1 MHPVVLGCSDAKPS
15 QSQELRDRGT
25 KRTSVLIS
33 NVKVQNYRGLRDLSL
48 PVSPFGCIIGENNAG
63 KSSILQALDIFFSGP
78 ILKDSDF
85 YDAGNPLRIEVTLD
99 EIKDEDLAR
108 LAEEHRGRIEKVA
121 NGGRLT
127 LSRVYETP
135 GKGLLRQVD
144 DVPVNKKYWPSSVQE
159 MVAGKRGEELKE
171 SAVYAFPDLRDILPP
186 KPTQKDVKE
195 AVAALAHSLHQS
207 ERTKGD
213 VDLPTGMEKSIQA
226 LLPEVIYIP
235 AVKELSD
242 DLKTSE
248 SASFG
253 KLLSILVEQIKP
265 QLADVDELFGKLRG
279 YLNVEALPEGGVNDR
294 RLDEVRNIEQLVEG
308 NLQAAFPDTRVSIEI
323 PPPDLKSV
331 LSNATITVDDGVRG
345 TFKSKGDGLRRSVTF
360 AILRTYAELRTAMRD
375 SSTTAKSRPYLL
387 LFEEPELFLHPRA
400 QKQLFEAL
408 RVFSQDHHV
417 LVSTHS
423 TSFYSPQATGTFVK
437 IAKDRSTS
445 PPSAVAYPI
454 DLSHLKAKDQFQMI
468 RQENN
473 DAAFFSDKVLL
484 VEGDSDH
491 ILVPHI
497 ARTLNP
503 DWDFGKRSVAIAKVN
518 GKSSIAR
525 YRGFFEKFGVAVAVL
540 ADLDALVEGFNKLG
554 ASDACTS
561 KQKILMEA
569 VGDTI
574 ARSRRGETDISS
586 NVARKLRDAPA
597 MKDLWRDA
605 ARAGELFSAGGCEWE
620 DLKKAVDEFFHR
632 AVTRDVRAELVK
644 NPPSREIRE
653 AKANLISSLRDE
665 KIYVLERGAI
675 EDYYPES
682 VTGDKLTAAQAFCDE
697 HRDADTLRGAIAS
710 DVLSPVCEF
719 DLILGSFFGSE

>member
-1 MHPVVLGCSDAKPS
+1 M
-15 QSQELRDRGT
+15 
-25 KRTSVLIS
+25 LIS
-33 NVKVQNYRGLRDLSL
+33 NVNVQNYRGLRDLSV
-48 PVSPFGCIIGENNAG
+48 PVSSFGCIIGENNAG

-78 ILKDSDF
+78 TLKDSDF
-85 YDAGNPLRIEVTLD
+85 YDTQKSLRIEVTLD

-121 NGGRLT
+121 TGGRLT
-127 LSRVYETP
+127 LSRVYPAP
-135 GKGLLRQVD
+135 GKGTLRQVD
-144 DVPVNKKYWPSSVQE
+144 DVPANRKYWPSSVQE
-159 MVAGKRGEELKE
+159 MVAGKRGDELKE
-171 SAVYAFPDLRDILPP
+171 SAVYAFPELRETLPP

-195 AVAALAHSLHQS
+195 AIAALADSLHESQ
-207 ERTKGD
+207 RTRGD

-253 KLLSILVEQIKP
+253 KLLGILVEQIKP

-279 YLNVEALPEGGVNDR
+279 YLNVEELPDGGVNDG
-294 RLDEVRNIEQLVEG
+294 RLDEVRNIEKLVEG

-345 TFKSKGDGLRRSVTF
+345 AFKSKGDGLRRSVTF

-375 SSTTAKSRPYLL
+375 RSATAKSRPYLL

-491 ILVPHI
+491 ILIPHI
-497 ARTLNP
+497 ARTLNSG
-503 DWDFGKRSVAIAKVN
+503 WDFGKRSVAIAKVN

-554 ASDACTS
+554 ASDACAS
-561 KQKILMEA
+561 KQKILMEM
-569 VGDTI
+569 VGQTI
-574 ARSRRGETDISS
+574 VRSELGATDISS
-586 NVARKLRDAPA
+586 NVARKLRDSPA

-605 ARAGELFSAGGCEWE
+605 TRAGELFSAGECEWE
-620 DLKKAVDEFFHR
+620 DLRKSVDEFFHR

-644 NPPSREIRE
+644 NPPSAEIGE
-653 AKANLISSLRDE
+653 AKASLISSLRDE

-675 EDYYPES
+675 EDYYPQS

-697 HRDADTLRGAIAS
+697 HRDAGALRGAILTDATS
-710 DVLSPVCEF
+710 QVCEF
-719 DLILGSFFGSE
+719 DLILGSFFASE

>member
-1 MHPVVLGCSDAKPS
+1 M
-15 QSQELRDRGT
+15 
-25 KRTSVLIS
+25 LIS
-33 NVKVQNYRGLRDLSL
+33 NVNVQNYRGLRDLSV

-85 YDAGNPLRIEVTLD
+85 YDAGKMLRIEVTLD

-121 NGGRLT
+121 SGGRLT
-127 LSRVYETP
+127 LSRVYAAP
-135 GKGLLRQVD
+135 GKGILRQVD
-144 DVPVNKKYWPSSVQE
+144 DVPANRKYWPSSVQE
-159 MVAGKRGEELKE
+159 MVTGKRGDELKE
-171 SAVYAFPDLRDILPP
+171 SAVYAFPELRDILPP

-195 AVAALAHSLHQS
+195 AVAALADSLHES

-253 KLLSILVEQIKP
+253 KLLGILVEQIKP
-265 QLADVDELFGKLRG
+265 QLADVDELFGKLRA
-279 YLNVEALPEGGVNDR
+279 YLNVEELPDGGVNDG
-294 RLDEVRNIEQLVEG
+294 RLQEVRNIEQLVEG

-323 PPPDLKSV
+323 PPPDLRSV

-345 TFKSKGDGLRRSVTF
+345 AFKSKGDGLRRSVTF

-375 SSTTAKSRPYLL
+375 RSAAAKSRPYLL

-454 DLSHLKAKDQFQMI
+454 DLSHLRAKDQFQMI

-491 ILVPHI
+491 ILIPHI

-503 DWDFGKRSVAIAKVN
+503 EWDFGKRSVAIAKVN

-525 YRGFFEKFGVAVAVL
+525 YRGFFERFGVAVAVL

-554 ASDACTS
+554 ASNVCVS
-561 KQKILMEA
+561 KQKILMEL
-569 VGDTI
+569 VGETI
-574 ARSRRGETDISS
+574 VRSERGETDISS

-605 ARAGELFSAGGCEWE
+605 TRAGELFSAGECEWE
-620 DLKKAVDEFFHR
+620 ELRKSVDEFFHR

-644 NPPSREIRE
+644 NPPSAEISE
-653 AKANLISSLRDE
+653 AKAGLISSLRQE

-675 EDYYPES
+675 EDYYPEAA
-682 VTGDKLTAAQAFCDE
+682 TGDKLTAAQTFCDE
-697 HRDADTLRGAIAS
+697 HRDASALRGAIVGDDS
-710 DVLSPVCEF
+710 SQPCEF
-719 DLILGSFFGSE
+719 DLILGSFFGSD